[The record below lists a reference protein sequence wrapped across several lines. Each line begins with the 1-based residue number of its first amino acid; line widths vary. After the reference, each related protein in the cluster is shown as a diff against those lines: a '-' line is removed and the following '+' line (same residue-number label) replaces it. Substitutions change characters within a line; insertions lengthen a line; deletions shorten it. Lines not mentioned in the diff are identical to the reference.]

1 VNIEI
6 RRGDRMDLPF
16 MRSLLGFAYN
26 WHLATFD
33 TEVSISRYVDG
44 WGRDGDV
51 SYVATDGGHSVGVGW
66 YRLFHDRLQ
75 GYGYVDERTPEM
87 TIVVVPTRQ
96 GQGIGLQ
103 LLTALLERAKYE
115 GHPAVSVSVQRGNSD
130 EEAYRE
136 RGFEEFAD
144 EGEALTLVRKL

>member
-1 VNIEI
+1 VSTEI

-16 MRSLLGFAYN
+16 MRSLVGFAYN

-44 WGRDGDV
+44 WGRTGDV
-51 SYVATDGGHSVGVGW
+51 SYIATEGGHSIGAGW
-66 YRLFHDRLQ
+66 FRLFHDRLQ
-75 GYGYVDERTPEM
+75 GFGYVDERTPEL

-115 GHPAVSVSVQRGNSD
+115 GYTAVSVSVQRGNRD
-130 EEAYRE
+130 EASYLE
-136 RGFEEFAD
+136 RGFEAHAEED
-144 EGEALTLVRKL
+144 EAVTLLKKL